1 MKGCSHTT
9 WTFISQS
16 QPIWS
21 WKLVELLIESPRM
34 FFFLFYE
41 KKIIKEI
48 GVDTVKVVIT
58 STAAANITKV
68 YFNK

>member
-1 MKGCSHTT
+1 MDFYFTITT
-9 WTFISQS
+9 NLDLEIGRAFDRK
-16 QPIWS
+16 P
-21 WKLVELLIESPRM
+21 KNV
-34 FFFLFYE
+34 FFYE